1 MLSVLPQPLVTNE
14 ICFVGGT
21 LDVDIDVFY
30 HSKPPLM
37 YVEFH
42 LLGTGQL
49 RPNEM
54 SLYRH
59 NDDMDVDFRGWLT

>member
-1 MLSVLPQPLVTNE
+1 
-14 ICFVGGT
+14 
-21 LDVDIDVFY
+21 
-30 HSKPPLM
+30 M

-59 NDDMDVDFRGWLT
+59 NDDMDVDFRGWLA